1 MGRDATVLR
10 AVSCLPLASCC
21 WAARSEL
28 NGHQGSHHQSA
39 SQPAVW
45 SLTSREGAALA
56 GRQHRAGWKG
66 PGNRM
71 GGLQGETRSPW
82 GRVARGVSHERS
94 LQRPNS
100 RHSRRGIRR
109 MGRGCRC
116 SEQSSGLGKGWLQ
129 EDPVQHSS
137 TSTLPP
143 TPPQRERQDTCSSH
157 CHLPIPTLPHF
168 GRGAWLCPM
177 RSVSRGEGQ
186 VWNEGERS
194 RST

>member
-1 MGRDATVLR
+1 MGMGREAVVLH

-28 NGHQGSHHQSA
+28 NGHQGSHHQRA

-45 SLTSREGAALA
+45 KLTSREGAALA
-56 GRQHRAGWKG
+56 GRKHRAGWKG
-66 PGNRM
+66 PGNRT

-82 GRVARGVSHERS
+82 GRVAKGVSHERP

-100 RHSRRGIRR
+100 LHSKGGIRR
-109 MGRGCRC
+109 MGRGC
-116 SEQSSGLGKGWLQ
+116 SEQRSGLGKGWLQ

-143 TPPQRERQDTCSSH
+143 TPPLRERQDTCSSH
-157 CHLPIPTLPHF
+157 CHLPIPTLCHF

-177 RSVSRGEGQ
+177 LSVSSGDGGPGVE
-186 VWNEGERS
+186 
-194 RST
+194 